1 MASLMAVLT
10 LGGMS
15 KRIRKYRA
23 VARPGFWEAKKNRAS
38 LLLRLPLCYDKNKGQ
53 LIRLYKLVQE
63 AEWYFKIVL

>member
-23 VARPGFWEAKKNRAS
+23 VARPGFWEAKKNPGLSIGQVAAVTR
-38 LLLRLPLCYDKNKGQ
+38 YDKKQRTTNKA
-53 LIRLYKLVQE
+53 V
-63 AEWYFKIVL
+63 

>member
-23 VARPGFWEAKKNRAS
+23 VARPGFWEAKKNE
-38 LLLRLPLCYDKNKGQ
+38 PLCSSVCRCAMTLQKQRTTNKA
-53 LIRLYKLVQE
+53 V
-63 AEWYFKIVL
+63 